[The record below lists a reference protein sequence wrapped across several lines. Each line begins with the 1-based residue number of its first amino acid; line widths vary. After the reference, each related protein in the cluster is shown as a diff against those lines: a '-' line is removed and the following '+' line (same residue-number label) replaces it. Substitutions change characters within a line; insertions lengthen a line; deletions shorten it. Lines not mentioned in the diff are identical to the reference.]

1 MKKAVIILSILLT
14 ISIGIN
20 IYFSH
25 SKERTKVDITTI
37 TYRDT
42 IKVVIPMPVDS
53 VVIRYITEV
62 LPLAD
67 STGVGASDDSAKV
80 VIPIEQKQYKT
91 ADYTAYVSGYRPKLD
106 SLLFYPKTTIIT
118 KEITK
123 KPSRWGISVIGGYGV
138 GVNGASPFVGVGL
151 SYSFI
156 RF

>member
-1 MKKAVIILSILLT
+1 MGFLAEKFMKKAVIILSILLA

-25 SKERTKVDITTI
+25 SKDRTKVDITTI

-67 STGVGASDDSAKV
+67 STGVGALTD
-80 VIPIEQKQYKT
+80 
-91 ADYTAYVSGYRPKLD
+91 
-106 SLLFYPKTTIIT
+106 
-118 KEITK
+118 
-123 KPSRWGISVIGGYGV
+123 
-138 GVNGASPFVGVGL
+138 
-151 SYSFI
+151 
-156 RF
+156 